1 MEGQYNAKFLGS
13 GRVYAE
19 VTFTAPGAGTSVALS
34 GIDGGDIIAS
44 ISHTGGTNV
53 LGVTL
58 NKKYNKIIACEA
70 SVIAT
75 DGKRATIGSI
85 ANEGSSTLAPTFNI
99 YTWVAAGT
107 ANNDN
112 ADRIT
117 LRLALRFGNQG
128 VK

>member
-1 MEGQYNAKFLGS
+1 MEGTYPNRSHGS
-13 GRVYAE
+13 GRSYAE
-19 VTFTAPGAGTSVALS
+19 FTFTAPGSGTSVAVAN
-34 GIDGGDIIAS
+34 IDGSDVVAS
-44 ISHTGGTNV
+44 ITHVGGTNV
-53 LGVTL
+53 LAVTL
-58 NKKYNKIIACEA
+58 SKRFNKIVAAEA

-85 ANEGSSTLAPTFNI
+85 ANEGHASNAPTFNI

-117 LRLALRFGNQG
+117 VRLALRSGYQG

>member
-1 MEGQYNAKFLGS
+1 MEGNFGARSLGS

-19 VTFTAPGAGTSVALS
+19 FTFTAPGAGTSVALT
-34 GIDGGDIIAS
+34 GIDGSDIVAS
-44 ISHTGGTNV
+44 ISHTGGTAI

-58 NKKYNKIIACEA
+58 NKKYNKIVDAQA

-85 ANEGSSTLAPTFNI
+85 ANEGSASLAPTFNI
-99 YTWVAAGT
+99 YTWTAAG
-107 ANNDN
+107 AASNDN

-117 LRLALRFGNQG
+117 VRLALRAGYQG

>member
-1 MEGQYNAKFLGS
+1 MEGNDSGRSLGS

-19 VTFTAPGAGTSVALS
+19 FTFTAPGAGTSVALT
-34 GIDGGDIIAS
+34 GIDGADVVAS

-58 NKKYNKIIACEA
+58 NKKYNKVIDASA

-85 ANEGSSTLAPTFNI
+85 ANEGSASLAPTFNI

-107 ANNDN
+107 ASNDN

-117 LRLALRFGNQG
+117 VKLALRYGYQG